1 MSDSLSCGDDGAGLG
16 DVPRLHDVFL
26 IFLNIIA
33 SLKIEKPCTKNAKS
47 AMFLVMFDVSEWAQ
61 YSFRNSQVNLMFQKK
76 GYLSRLE

>member
-47 AMFLVMFDVSEWAQ
+47 AMFLVMFDVSDWAHI
-61 YSFRNSQVNLMFQKK
+61 V
-76 GYLSRLE
+76 LEIIELNKQTFV

>member
-1 MSDSLSCGDDGAGLG
+1 MLDSLSCGDDGAGLG

-47 AMFLVMFDVSEWAQ
+47 AMFFSDV
-61 YSFRNSQVNLMFQKK
+61 
-76 GYLSRLE
+76 

>member
-1 MSDSLSCGDDGAGLG
+1 MHILVEMLDSLSCGDDGAGLG

-47 AMFLVMFDVSEWAQ
+47 AMFLVMFDVSEWAHTVLEILEL
-61 YSFRNSQVNLMFQKK
+61 NKK
-76 GYLSRLE
+76 LLFE

>member
-1 MSDSLSCGDDGAGLG
+1 MLDSLSCGDDGAGLG

-47 AMFLVMFDVSEWAQ
+47 AMFLVMFDVSEWAHTVLEILEL
-61 YSFRNSQVNLMFQKK
+61 NKK
-76 GYLSRLE
+76 LLVE